1 MLRDVIEGLTAS
13 IAMIDTDGDEWACL
27 GLVDSRA
34 EIALVEEALGS
45 RYEVLAEP
53 FEESIAIAG
62 GPKIRSTSEVIP
74 RILAKMKKAGLPAP
88 GGGKRASSTTGV
100 KGRGP
105 GPAGP
110 GPAAESRRAR
120 RRR

>member
-62 GPKIRSTSEVIP
+62 GRPWIR
-74 RILAKMKKAGLPAP
+74 G
-88 GGGKRASSTTGV
+88 ASSWEV
-100 KGRGP
+100 W
-105 GPAGP
+105 
-110 GPAAESRRAR
+110 AR
-120 RRR
+120 FR